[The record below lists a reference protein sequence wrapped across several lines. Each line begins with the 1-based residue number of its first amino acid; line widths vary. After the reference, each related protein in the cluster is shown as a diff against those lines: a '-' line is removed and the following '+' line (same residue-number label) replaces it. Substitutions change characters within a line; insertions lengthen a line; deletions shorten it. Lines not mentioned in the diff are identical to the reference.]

1 MNTGEISREKKACTG
16 RYTIHI
22 DLIAVTF
29 SMSGPLYVDVYVK
42 YDFNLDEMYQN
53 EITCY

>member
-1 MNTGEISREKKACTG
+1 LNIGEISREKKACTG

-42 YDFNLDEMYQN
+42 YDFNLYEMYQN
-53 EITCY
+53 EITC